1 MADDGTLLDTHE
13 VFLVPAAM
21 RQPAEDLGPRAHRT
35 IARILDAA
43 RQVFLTNGYTGTTI
57 DDIARVAEMSRA
69 SIYTYFPSK
78 RDIMLAAG
86 ARSAT
91 EAEAV
96 IDRAAE
102 LATSAEGTIQWVAEY
117 FKYLELH
124 GSFAFAWTEAA
135 HDDDEIRNAG
145 MKRHLKLCTR
155 FGATLADAR
164 GATIGDPTALG
175 LAVSSLFERS
185 WSYGAL
191 YGPSMDAER
200 LHVAVGQMIWS
211 VVQSLG

>member
-1 MADDGTLLDTHE
+1 
-13 VFLVPAAM
+13 M

-43 RQVFLTNGYTGTTI
+43 RQVFLTNGYSGTTI

-78 RDIMLAAG
+78 RDIMLATG

-96 IDRAAE
+96 IDRAVV

-135 HDDDEIRNAG
+135 HDDDEIRHAG

-155 FGATLADAR
+155 FGNALADAH
-164 GATIGDPTALG
+164 GAKIADPTALG
-175 LAVSSLFERS
+175 LAISSLFERS

-200 LHVAVGQMIWS
+200 LHVVIGQMIWS
-211 VVQSLG
+211 VVQALG